1 MYGFNYQ
8 QPPQI
13 IGALA
18 RASSFA
24 EVQGAPVN
32 ANGSPT
38 LFLLEGA
45 PEMYLVS
52 LQNGQKSVQ
61 GFKMVPL
68 PTAQETTENRLSNLE
83 NALLDIKNLLEGK
96 VKENEPDTASTQ
108 PAEAV
113 L

>member
-1 MYGFNYQ
+1 MYNFGF

-18 RASSFA
+18 RANSFA

-38 LFLLEGA
+38 LFLLENA

-52 LQNGQKSVQ
+52 LQNGQKSIQ
-61 GFKMVPL
+61 GYRMTPM
-68 PTAQETTENRLSNLE
+68 PTAQEATESRLSSLE
-83 NALLDIKNLLEGK
+83 SALMDIKSLLEGK
-96 VKENEPDTASTQ
+96 MNNESDTASNQ
-108 PAEAV
+108 PANV
-113 L
+113 